1 MAALGVRAFEML
13 GAGVAALPTTAD
25 PAADLVAAGTTVF
38 RRFAVE
44 HPALFRIAMQ
54 HGPAWPELP
63 GEVVGAATDAL
74 GILVARV
81 QRLQDSGR
89 LGSHALSSATL
100 VFHALCEGLAAGELR
115 GGMPPPG
122 GGERFWR
129 EALATLVAGFALSTR
144 WTD

>member
-1 MAALGVRAFEML
+1 M
-13 GAGVAALPTTAD
+13 AALPTTAD